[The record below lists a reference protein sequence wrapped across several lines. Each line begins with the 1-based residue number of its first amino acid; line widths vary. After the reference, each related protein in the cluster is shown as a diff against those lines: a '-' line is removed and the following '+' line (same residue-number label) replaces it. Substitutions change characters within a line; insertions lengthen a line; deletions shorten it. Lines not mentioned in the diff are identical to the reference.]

1 MAQRKS
7 MSEEFEIFRRLKSG
21 QSIKSISRE
30 TGVHKRTI
38 RRIRERAQEAG
49 LFAVTEVTPAEFER
63 IRGGSGAPTKPH
75 PLDAYR
81 DDVERWVN
89 EGFSFVVMHKL
100 IHEKYTCDESTLR
113 RYVQRNFPTQ
123 IKPVIRRDTKP
134 GEIMEVDFGYLGIF
148 FDSSENRN
156 RKVWCFSARLNH
168 SRKAYRQICLNQ
180 SSETFLECHI
190 RAFEHFGGVP
200 GKVVPD
206 NLKAAVI
213 KASFHEPLL
222 NRAYRSLAEHYGF
235 FINPCLPYTPQ
246 HKGGVESDIKY
257 VKNNFL
263 PLFKEAQRKSG
274 RENPHVPDLVAALEA
289 WDKNTADARRIRGV
303 GKSPAYLFENE
314 EKVALRPLPTFRW
327 EPVTFAL
334 CKVAPDFRVQFKKA
348 WYSVP
353 YRFIGKQVLVRS
365 DLHSVQIYLENRLIS
380 EHSRAQRTWQVMS
393 KAEHAPQHPSEYL
406 SISRQGL
413 LKQAEYLGAPV
424 RDLVAKIFED
434 KSYEGIRPARGILSF
449 GRKYSTERLRN
460 ACKRALEHNTASYM
474 SVKNILL
481 NGLDKISGTENPPP
495 VYRFAREPGYF
506 DFHAE
511 EGEIHE

>member
-1 MAQRKS
+1 MA
-7 MSEEFEIFRRLKSG
+7 EELEIFRRLNSG
-21 QSIKSISRE
+21 QSIKAIHRE
-30 TGVHKRTI
+30 TGYHKTTI
-38 RRIRERAQEAG
+38 RKLKQRAENVGLLSGKQITDTEFAELLKEAVAPERA
-49 LFAVTEVTPAEFER
+49 
-63 IRGGSGAPTKPH
+63 H

-81 DDVERWVN
+81 DDFQRWVN
-89 EGFSFVVMHKL
+89 EGISFVVMHKL
-100 IHEKYTCDESTLR
+100 LREKYACDESTLR
-113 RYVQRNFPTQ
+113 RYVQRKFPTQ
-123 IKPVIRRDTKP
+123 VKPVIRRDTKP

-148 FDSSENRN
+148 FDLSENRN

-200 GKVVPD
+200 EKVVPD

-263 PLFKEAQRKSG
+263 PLFKETQRKSG
-274 RENPHVPDLVAALEA
+274 RDNPHISDLTAALEE
-289 WDKNTADARRIRGV
+289 WDRNTADVRKIRGV
-303 GKSPAYLFENE
+303 GRSPAFLFESE
-314 EKVALRPLPTFRW
+314 EKSALKSLPTFRW

-348 WYSVP
+348 YYSVP

-380 EHSRAQRTWQVMS
+380 EHARAQRTWQVMV

-424 RDLVAKIFED
+424 RELISKIFED
-434 KSYEGIRPARGILSF
+434 KSYEGIRPARGVLSF
-449 GRKYSTERLRN
+449 GRKYSVGRLQN
-460 ACKRALEHNTASYM
+460 ACRRALEYNTASYM
-474 SVKNILL
+474 SVKNILEK
-481 NGLDKISGTENPPP
+481 GLDKISGTENPRPSF
-495 VYRFAREPGYF
+495 RFAREPGYF
-506 DFHAE
+506 DFHRE
-511 EGEIHE
+511 EGETNE